1 MKIIEYSEKYAED
14 VKDLLVELQEYI
26 VAIDDWHLNIM
37 TPEYREKY
45 FEKTCK
51 ECLKGEGKIFLAV
64 DENDKAIGLICGNI
78 TERDEYD
85 KIDYTCP
92 KTGNVEEL
100 IVTKETRCGGVG
112 KELLKHIEDY
122 YKSIGCEYCHID
134 VFEPNILGKNFYDKH
149 NYVTRLRS
157 LSKKL

>member
-1 MKIIEYSEKYAED
+1 MRIVEFSEKYTED

-45 FEKTCK
+45 FEKICI
-51 ECLKGEGKIFLAV
+51 ECLKGEGKIFLAI

-92 KTGNVEEL
+92 KTGNVDEL
-100 IVTKETRCGGVG
+100 IVSKSSRCGGVG
-112 KELLKHIEDY
+112 QKLLEYMENY
-122 YKSIGCEYCHID
+122 YRSIGCEYCHID
-134 VFEPNILGKNFYDKH
+134 VFEPNILGKKFYDKH
-149 NYVTRLRS
+149 NYTTRLRS